1 MGEAKRKEMAT
12 LKPSIALD
20 TLGGRIHV
28 EWDPTAAVTPLGQLP
43 FFIEFLKVSGLF
55 DAWVADCPLAYQSN
69 NASDKRAVLATFL
82 ISILAGHQRYAHITA
97 IRHDGLH
104 PELLGVLKRVSEDAA
119 RRALAKM
126 DESLGVAWLDGH
138 LAKTTAPLL
147 STPWILDLDATV
159 KCLYGKQEGA
169 IVGYNPT
176 KRGRPSHCYHRA
188 LMANTRLAL
197 AVEVMAG
204 NETAPTH
211 SMPGIGTWLDS
222 LPKEQRPALLR
233 GDVAY
238 GSEAVLREAEWRD
251 PAYVSKLRM
260 TKNVKGLIKKLF
272 RRDGW
277 EDAGQGWEGIEDT
290 LTLTGWSR
298 ARRVVVLRRK
308 LQGEIL
314 LTGTDERQGEL
325 AFIEGDIPTARYEYA
340 VLVTSTAYPVL
351 SLAQLYRDRADA
363 ENNFD
368 ELKNQWGWGGFTT
381 QDLAR
386 CRLMARMVALVYNGW
401 NLFVRLAQPHKHFEA
416 ISSRPLL
423 LHGVATQTR
432 HAGQIRMTI
441 TRTHAKQATI
451 QAVLTNLAGFLN
463 SLKATA
469 EQLTSAQRL
478 QAILVRAFAKFMLV
492 GTDPP
497 TSLAPQF
504 APNSRGNCFF

>member
-1 MGEAKRKEMAT
+1 MGEAKRKT
-12 LKPSIALD
+12 LARQKEAIALD
-20 TLGGRIHV
+20 TFGGRIHV
-28 EWDPTAAVTPLGQLP
+28 EWDPSAAVTPLGQLP

-55 DAWVADCPLAYQSN
+55 DAWVADCPLVYQSN

-82 ISILAGHQRYAHITA
+82 LSILAGHHRYAHITA
-97 IRHDGLH
+97 IRNDGIH
-104 PELLGVLKRVSEDAA
+104 PELLGVTRLVSEDAA

-126 DESLGVAWLDGH
+126 EEASGVAWLERH
-138 LAKTTAPLL
+138 LAKTTRPLL
-147 STPWILDLDATV
+147 ATPWILDLDATV

-169 IVGYNPT
+169 LVGYNP
-176 KRGRPSHCYHRA
+176 KKPGRPSHSYHSA

-204 NETAPTH
+204 NETAPAH
-211 SMPGIGTWLDS
+211 SMPGIWAWLDA
-222 LPKEQRPALLR
+222 LPKAERPALLR

-238 GSEAVLREAEWRD
+238 GSESVMRECDAREQ
-251 PAYVSKLRM
+251 PYLTKLRL
-260 TKNVKGLIKKLF
+260 TKNVKSLIKKRF
-272 RRDGW
+272 HSAGW
-277 EDAGQGWEGIEDT
+277 TDAGQGWEGLDDT

-308 LQGEIL
+308 LMGEMM
-314 LTGTDERQGEL
+314 LTGKDDRQDEF

-340 VLVTSTAYPVL
+340 VLVTSTRHAIRT
-351 SLAQLYRDRADA
+351 LAQLYRDRADA

-386 CRLMARMVALVYNGW
+386 CRLMARMVALVYNWW

-432 HAGQIRMTI
+432 HAGQTRLTI
-441 TRTHAKQATI
+441 TSTHAKQSTI
-451 QAVLTNLAGFLN
+451 QAVLTNLAGFLA

-469 EQLTSAQRL
+469 EQLSDAQRL
-478 QAILVRAFAKFMLV
+478 RAILSRAFAKFMLA
-492 GTDPP
+492 TSDPP
-497 TSLAPQF
+497 PLLSPQLA
-504 APNSRGNCFF
+504 GN